1 MPRLDAQMFL
11 AGFVRPLVMGGPLH
25 VGRPIRLEEVDAL
38 ERGLPHAS
46 VELVAIDQARTEVVS
61 TIVCRPPA
69 FVLDGDDLA
78 LAAALHNALFLLHPD
93 ADGLLVADRHRR
105 RVVDSAQA
113 LAARPLTRSKTR
125 ALARHG
131 LLHNLF
137 SLSRTDLLVS
147 WWTGS
152 ARFLGQAAPARL
164 TRWKGAR
171 RVREDH
177 SKVEFDELVAAPD
190 LAPVIATLLRRS
202 PITQL
207 VTAHRNAPSLHWED
221 AVWLLRDP
229 ELARA
234 AAYAAIR
241 GGDARDQVVAP
252 ARLTAAFE
260 QMLERA
266 PLEADVRAVAG
277 FLTYLNALF
286 AMAETGARRNE
297 RPTRGAPSPVDDGR
311 SALLT
316 AVLASERASQRP
328 RGLATFFALPNA
340 LAMVDDRLA
349 RPYGLA
355 AEPALA
361 RRWKAHRA
369 QVTEAVGEP
378 VIEALAER
386 LRRHLRVP
394 PSFDREV
401 EAVLP
406 PR

>member
-1 MPRLDAQMFL
+1 MARLDAQTFL
-11 AGFVRPLVMGGPLH
+11 ANFVRPLVMGGPLH
-25 VGRPIRLEEVDAL
+25 VGRPIRIEEVELL
-38 ERGLPHAS
+38 EQGLDHAS
-46 VELVAIDQARTEVVS
+46 VELVAIVQARTDVVS
-61 TIVCRPPA
+61 TLVCRPPP

-78 LAAALHNALFLLHPD
+78 LAAALHNALFLVHPD
-93 ADGLLVADRHRR
+93 ADGLLVAERHRR
-105 RVVDSAQA
+105 RVIDSAQA

-131 LLHNLF
+131 LLHNVF
-137 SLSRTDLLVS
+137 GLSRTDLLVS

-152 ARFLGQAAPARL
+152 ARFLGQPVPTRL
-164 TRWKGAR
+164 TRWKGVR

-177 SKVEFDELVAAPD
+177 SKVEYDELVAAPD

-241 GGDARDQVVAP
+241 PGDARDQVLAP
-252 ARLTAAFE
+252 ARLAAAFE

-266 PLEADVRAVAG
+266 PLEADVRTVAG
-277 FLTYLNALF
+277 FLTYVNALY
-286 AMAETGARRNE
+286 AMAEAGARRNE
-297 RPTRGAPSPVDDGR
+297 RPIRGAPAAVDDGK

-316 AVLASERASQRP
+316 AVLASERAGQRP

-340 LAMVDDRLA
+340 LAMVDERLA
-349 RPYGLA
+349 KPPGLDQ
-355 AEPALA
+355 EPAIA

-369 QVTEAVGEP
+369 QVAEAVGEP

-394 PSFDREV
+394 HSFERE
-401 EAVLP
+401 AP
-406 PR
+406 QIPA